1 MEQYEFEG
9 TIYNVAPNRLEEFK
23 NKFPQAKLIENV
35 EKTNGSQTE
44 DATAEPVSTASKSE
58 DGSLEQPKVNKE
70 DLLRQAKFEYAP
82 FSQKAGMVAEN
93 MFDMVKDLVTDKRER
108 EETVTALK
116 NQFINVPKRLKDT
129 FFKSIPAMFAAGYKS
144 LAYGDLSDDEELDY
158 LKTLNPNDSY
168 EDPMD
173 EPTGF
178 KTNAE
183 RIQYLEKY
191 KAGETSQAK
200 KEQEIDSFIKDK
212 FKEIEASK
220 KLMKDTG
227 EGIFAGV
234 KQADASDFISGLFG
248 ANVQMV
254 ETVVPAM
261 VTGGAS
267 LPFQIAAPMYVDY
280 NTAKA
285 KEIYGEDD
293 PEAIDKL
300 IDNNEDEFAV
310 PVTLGIA
317 ASGLEYVGFKGIT
330 KYIMGSP
337 GKGTAFAKLLL
348 TGNKEGLTEL
358 GQSGIEEANTAVAQG
373 KSNEEVVKAMAD
385 GIFSEKGLESYLN
398 GFIGSTGMS
407 VAGKTLNRAIRSDNA
422 SIAEVNSKIDKIA
435 KLVYT
440 KNQTKNKQ
448 VKDAIDLDIKEAEQ
462 DLTGLVDEG
471 LTWRLQQAAM
481 AKTKATRA
489 IEEEDSETDENSLEM
504 SKNLQNM
511 LDNQIWVKKTR

>member
-1 MEQYEFEG
+1 MYEINGQEF
-9 TIYNVAPNRLEEFK
+9 TLETLQSKAQEFDMDFNEYMRIMK
-23 NKFPQAKLIENV
+23 NKGLV

-44 DATAEPVSTASKSE
+44 DATAEPVSMASKSE
-58 DGSLEQPKVNKE
+58 DGSSEQAKE
-70 DLLRQAKFEYAP
+70 NEENLLRQAKFEFALP
-82 FSQKAGMVAEN
+82 SQKAGMIVGG
-93 MFDMVKDLVTDKRER
+93 MFDMVKSLVTDEQER
-108 EETVTALK
+108 EETAVALK
-116 NQFINVPKRLKDT
+116 NQFINIPKRLKDT

-144 LAYGDLSDDEELDY
+144 LAYGDLSNDEELNY
-158 LKTLNPNDSY
+158 LKTLNPSDAY

-200 KEQEIDSFIKDK
+200 KEQEIDIFIKDK

-248 ANVQMV
+248 ANLQMI

-285 KEIYGEDD
+285 KEIYGKDD

-317 ASGLEYVGFKGIT
+317 ASGLEYAGFKGIT

-337 GKGTAFAKLLL
+337 GKGT
-348 TGNKEGLTEL
+348 
-358 GQSGIEEANTAVAQG
+358 
-373 KSNEEVVKAMAD
+373 
-385 GIFSEKGLESYLN
+385 
-398 GFIGSTGMS
+398 
-407 VAGKTLNRAIRSDNA
+407 
-422 SIAEVNSKIDKIA
+422 
-435 KLVYT
+435 VYT
-440 KNQTKNKQ
+440 
-448 VKDAIDLDIKEAEQ
+448 
-462 DLTGLVDEG
+462 
-471 LTWRLQQAAM
+471 M
-481 AKTKATRA
+481 
-489 IEEEDSETDENSLEM
+489 
-504 SKNLQNM
+504 
-511 LDNQIWVKKTR
+511 QIPR